1 MIKSGIYL
9 KIGDIIYFIEILDNK
24 AVVLRS
30 NEWWTDIFWDDGS
43 SGRIEVRNLGEF
55 DTTGENIEYKVK
67 ELLALINFI

>member
-9 KIGDIIYFIEILDNK
+9 KMGDIIYSIEIPDNR

-30 NEWWTDIFWDDGS
+30 SEWQTEILWNDGS
-43 SGRIEVRNLGEF
+43 IGKIEARDLGEF

-67 ELLALINFI
+67 ELLALINFM